1 MASAFLGKCA
11 STTNMD
17 PTLGKKFGSC
27 ESYLAEAKFE
37 ISYFYIYQI
46 VYSTGS
52 SLHSRGRGFVPRF
65 PLCVELTWGN
75 EALSGR

>member
-37 ISYFYIYQI
+37 IIIFFFID
-46 VYSTGS
+46 T
-52 SLHSRGRGFVPRF
+52 
-65 PLCVELTWGN
+65 E
-75 EALSGR
+75 

>member
-11 STTNMD
+11 STTNME
-17 PTLGKKFGSC
+17 PTLGKKFSSC
-27 ESYLAEAKFE
+27 ESNLAEANLKL
-37 ISYFYIYQI
+37 FYIYQI

-52 SLHSRGRGFVPRF
+52 FLHSCGRGFVPRS
-65 PLCVELTWGN
+65 PLYVELTWGN